1 MHFIN
6 TVYETMYVLYIV
18 RPIKTGLWANNFI
31 NIEKKETADIAY
43 TVKAGYTDIGYNDIL
58 IKSLYNDK
66 FLVKI
71 AIFY

>member
-1 MHFIN
+1 MKFGDIS
-6 TVYETMYVLYIV
+6 V
-18 RPIKTGLWANNFI
+18 R
-31 NIEKKETADIAY
+31 Y